1 MLFAAVG
8 IPFYILSNGDKYSNF
23 SKSSPTLIIFYLIV
37 CLIVAIPIGMR
48 EYLTVVLTCISSMI
62 SNAKHQFIC
71 LWPFVYILWRKVYSS
86 PLWIFQS
93 SSSFYYC

>member
-62 SNAKHQFIC
+62 SNAKHLFMYLFAMIFHFLRIILPGMKLKSGQF
-71 LWPFVYILWRKVYSS
+71 F
-86 PLWIFQS
+86 
-93 SSSFYYC
+93 SFST

>member
-48 EYLTVVLTCISSMI
+48 EYLTVVLTCISLII
-62 SNAKHQFIC
+62 SDVEHLFMLI
-71 LWPFVYILWRKVYSS
+71 WPTFD
-86 PLWIFQS
+86 
-93 SSSFYYC
+93 FYH